1 MSEKKPNILLLAEIS
16 RNVSIM
22 LEDTRRIKEDID
34 LIKKALRKEEEK
46 KLQEEEYVKE
56 GWRLW

>member
-1 MSEKKPNILLLAEIS
+1 MSDKKPNILFLAEIS

-22 LEDTRRIKEDID
+22 LEDTRRIKDDIA
-34 LIKKALRKEEEK
+34 LIKKALQEKEEK
-46 KLQEEEYVKE
+46 KLEEEEYVKE